1 MKFQF
6 LYNDIERI
14 YIMINLEWYRIFYH
28 TAKAGNLT
36 KAAQELYITQPSVS
50 YAIKQME
57 ETFGVKL
64 FHRQSKGVKLTVEG
78 QALLEYVEPSFSL
91 LDAGEAKINNLKRL
105 TGGELRVGASD
116 SLLKHML
123 LPHLDSF
130 HADYPDIHI
139 RLSHG
144 KTPDIVHRLKE
155 GHIDFGI
162 VHMPIADPMLEVT
175 ALSVIQDCFVAGKA
189 YKELGEQPLTAE
201 KLGTLPL
208 LLLSQGSS
216 TRRFVEQWFAGQG
229 VAVEADIELGS
240 IDLLVEFARRGFGI
254 AFVTRSFV
262 QDELAAGSLT
272 ELRTTEPV
280 PSRSVGITIR
290 KDMPLSLAASQFLMT
305 LRSGFPAWNAAR

>member
-1 MKFQF
+1 
-6 LYNDIERI
+6 
-14 YIMINLEWYRIFYH
+14 MINLEWYRIFYH

-57 ETFGVKL
+57 EAFGVKL

-78 QALLEYVEPSFSL
+78 QALLDYVEPSFSL
-91 LDAGEAKINNLKRL
+91 LDAGESKLNNLKRL

-116 SLLKHML
+116 SLFKHML

-130 HADYPDIHI
+130 HAEYPDIRI

-155 GHIDFGI
+155 GQIDFGI
-162 VHMPIADPMLEVT
+162 VHMPIVDPQIEVT
-175 ALSVIQDCFVAGKA
+175 AFSVIQDCFVAGGT
-189 YKELGEQPLTAE
+189 YKELGGSSITAE
-201 KLGTLPL
+201 KLGALPL

-216 TRRFVEQWFAGQG
+216 TRRFVEQWFAAQG
-229 VAVEADIELGS
+229 ITVEADIELGS
-240 IDLLVEFARRGFGI
+240 IDLLVECARRGFGV

-262 QDELAAGSLT
+262 QEELETGSLI
-272 ELRTTEPV
+272 ELKPFEPIM
-280 PSRSVGITIR
+280 PRSVGIAIR
-290 KDMPLSLAASQFLMT
+290 RDMPLSLAASQFLTT
-305 LRSGFPAWNAAR
+305 LKNAFPAWNDSR